1 MYQSKLLTLSS
12 NFLLGSFTQNQ
23 LYLISLRH
31 GFKMHD
37 RRQGGSNMN
46 KQTIS
51 TPNAPAAIG
60 PYSQG
65 IKIGNLIFTS
75 GQIPLN
81 PQSGE
86 LVADIEG
93 ATKQSLDNVKAILET
108 AGTTMDKIIKTVV
121 FLRDMNDFAA
131 MNAVYATYFPSNP
144 PARSAVQVVRLPKDA
159 ILEIEAIAL
168 AE

>member
-1 MYQSKLLTLSS
+1 M
-12 NFLLGSFTQNQ
+12 N
-23 LYLISLRH
+23 
-31 GFKMHD
+31 
-37 RRQGGSNMN
+37 RQPIN
-46 KQTIS
+46 
-51 TPNAPAAIG
+51 TPNAPVAIG

-65 IKIGNLIFTS
+65 VKVGNLIFTS
-75 GQIPLN
+75 GQLPLN

-86 LVADIEG
+86 LVSDIEG
-93 ATKQSLDNVKAILET
+93 ATQQSLNNIQAILES
-108 AGTTMDKIIKTVV
+108 AGTTMDKIVKTVV

-144 PARSAVQVVRLPKDA
+144 PARSAVQVARLPKDA

>member
-1 MYQSKLLTLSS
+1 
-12 NFLLGSFTQNQ
+12 
-23 LYLISLRH
+23 
-31 GFKMHD
+31 
-37 RRQGGSNMN
+37 MN
-46 KQTIS
+46 KQVVS
-51 TPNAPAAIG
+51 TPDAPAAIG

-75 GQIPLN
+75 GQLPLN

-93 ATKQSLDNVKAILET
+93 ATKQSLDNIRAILES
-108 AGTTMDKIIKTVV
+108 AGTTMNKIIKTVV

-131 MNAVYATYFPSNP
+131 MNAVYAVYFPNNP
-144 PARSAVQVVRLPKDA
+144 PARSAVQVARLPKDA

>member
-1 MYQSKLLTLSS
+1 
-12 NFLLGSFTQNQ
+12 
-23 LYLISLRH
+23 
-31 GFKMHD
+31 
-37 RRQGGSNMN
+37 MN
-46 KQTIS
+46 KQTLS
-51 TPNAPAAIG
+51 TQNAPAAIG

-65 IKIGNLIFTS
+65 VKVGNLIFTS
-75 GQIPLN
+75 GQLPMN

-93 ATKQSLDNVKAILET
+93 ATKQSLDNVKAILESS
-108 AGTTMDKIIKTVV
+108 GSSMDKVVKTVV

-144 PARSAVQVVRLPKDA
+144 PARSAVQVARLPKDA
-159 ILEIEAIAL
+159 IVEIEAIAL

>member
-1 MYQSKLLTLSS
+1 MS
-12 NFLLGSFTQNQ
+12 
-23 LYLISLRH
+23 
-31 GFKMHD
+31 
-37 RRQGGSNMN
+37 
-46 KQTIS
+46 KQTLN

-65 IKIGNLIFTS
+65 IKAGNLIFTS
-75 GQIPLN
+75 GQLPLN
-81 PQSGE
+81 PQTGE

-93 ATKQSLDNVKAILET
+93 ATKQSLDNVKAILESS
-108 AGTTMDKIIKTVV
+108 GSSLGKVVKTVV

-131 MNAVYATYFPSNP
+131 MNAIYAAYFPENP
-144 PARSAVQVVRLPKDA
+144 PARSAVQVARLPKDA